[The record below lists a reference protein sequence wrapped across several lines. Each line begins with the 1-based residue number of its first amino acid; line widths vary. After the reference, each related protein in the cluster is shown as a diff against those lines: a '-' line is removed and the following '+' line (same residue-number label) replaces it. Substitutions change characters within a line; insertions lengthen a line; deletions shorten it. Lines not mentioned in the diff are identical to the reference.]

1 MRFPNDYDDEFFKQ
15 MTAEEWRPPEN
26 GRRFGRWETIRDRNE
41 ALDCAVYNL
50 AMWYKLEMYRFTS
63 REYDALEE
71 SLAKQ
76 PKTQKSR
83 PSAAKQ
89 RSSRLL
95 SKGVVL

>member
-1 MRFPNDYDDEFFKQ
+1 
-15 MTAEEWRPPEN
+15 
-26 GRRFGRWETIRDRNE
+26 
-41 ALDCAVYNL
+41 
-50 AMWYKLEMYRFTS
+50 MWYKLEMYRFTS